1 MTPKVAAKVSWKD
14 SAPGGAIISGPSGAA
29 DARGC
34 APDSVEAP
42 VDAATEPGG
51 AYGGSPESPSDTSR
65 LQKGPGGGGS
75 PEEARTMVTGTP
87 VAPHSCAKTVYGTP
101 RSDFSVLDN
110 ASFSSSPS
118 TPSAMSEQGTP
129 TSHSPVFGSITPT
142 TCASGVPPHSLPTV
156 SPHSRASMEAA
167 RSPVS
172 PDGIPGGPKALNL
185 SSPAASESATAEG
198 NCCVGQGSRDE
209 LGRGGGG
216 SSGRGFGREADVDV
230 LVDFSGQMLL
240 SSEGDA
246 CGERDKE
253 AAEFFKALQGSF
265 RSPSPS
271 GASTSA
277 AAGSVL
283 ARGVWKSGDKIA
295 ASPLE
300 QVSFL

>member
-14 SAPGGAIISGPSGAA
+14 SAPGGAIISGPSGTA

-34 APDSVEAP
+34 APDSIEAP

-51 AYGGSPESPSDTSR
+51 ASGGSPESPNDTSR

-75 PEEARTMVTGTP
+75 PEEARQMVTGTP
-87 VAPHSCAKTVYGTP
+87 VAPYSCAKTVYGTP

-129 TSHSPVFGSITPT
+129 TSHTPGFSSITPT

-167 RSPVS
+167 PSPAS
-172 PDGIPGGPKALNL
+172 PEGIPGGPKALNL
-185 SSPAASESATAEG
+185 SSSAASKSATAEG
-198 NCCVGQGSRDE
+198 SCVGQGSRDE
-209 LGRGGGG
+209 RGPGGGG
-216 SSGRGFGREADVDV
+216 GSGRGFGGEADVDV
-230 LVDFSGQMLL
+230 LVSFSGQRLL
-240 SSEGDA
+240 SIEGDA
-246 CGERDKE
+246 CGENDKG
-253 AAEFFKALQGSF
+253 AAEFFEALQGSF

-271 GASTSA
+271 GAST
-277 AAGSVL
+277 GSVL

>member
-14 SAPGGAIISGPSGAA
+14 SAPGGAIISGPSVAA

-34 APDSVEAP
+34 APDSSEAP

-51 AYGGSPESPSDTSR
+51 ASGGSPESPSDTSR
-65 LQKGPGGGGS
+65 LRKGPGGGGS
-75 PEEARTMVTGTP
+75 PEEARQMVTGTP

-118 TPSAMSEQGTP
+118 TPSAMSEQGSP
-129 TSHSPVFGSITPT
+129 TSHTPGFSSITPT

-167 RSPVS
+167 RSPAS

-185 SSPAASESATAEG
+185 SSSASAEG
-198 NCCVGQGSRDE
+198 SCVGQGSRDE
-209 LGRGGGG
+209 RGPGGGG
-216 SSGRGFGREADVDV
+216 GSGRGFGGEADVHV
-230 LVDFSGQMLL
+230 LVGFSGQRLL

-246 CGERDKE
+246 CGESDKG
-253 AAEFFKALQGSF
+253 AAEFFEALQGPF

-271 GASTSA
+271 GAST
-277 AAGSVL
+277 GSVL
-283 ARGVWKSGDKIA
+283 ARGAWKSGDKIA